1 MVLVSPAGGLRRQS
15 AHPDQTPH
23 LAPPAIAADL
33 RRGTLGP
40 TGYAVIDTETTGFGL
55 DDRVIEVGVV
65 WLDEDLRVTAEWDT
79 LIDPGRSL
87 GPQHIHHIR
96 PGDVAG
102 APTFDQVA
110 AHLVDRLAGRV
121 VVGHNVSFDRRM
133 LNQEFERL
141 DVGRPLGRDFSLDT
155 LEWCRRL
162 ALSPT
167 RCYTLDHLCAVH
179 RIERG
184 AAHAALADARATG
197 RLLAL
202 VAGRLERPAGP
213 DQAWAEQRWAAH
225 RASWPALPELPFRRH
240 SRCPA

>member
-1 MVLVSPAGGLRRQS
+1 MALVSPAGGLRRQS
-15 AHPDQTPH
+15 APPDQTPH
-23 LAPPAIAADL
+23 LTPAASAADL

-40 TGYAVIDTETTGFGL
+40 TGYAVIDTETTGFGRE
-55 DDRVIEVGVV
+55 DRVIEVGVV
-65 WLDEDLRVTAEWDT
+65 WLDDDLQVTAEWDT
-79 LIDPGRSL
+79 LIDPGRDL

-102 APTFDQVA
+102 APTFGQMA
-110 AHLVDRLAGRV
+110 AQLVDRLAGRV
-121 VVGHNVSFDRRM
+121 IVGHNVSFDRRM

-141 DVGRPLGRDFSLDT
+141 DVDRPLGREFSLDT
-155 LEWCRRL
+155 LDWCRRL
-162 ALSPT
+162 SLSPT

-202 VAGRLERPAGP
+202 VADRLECPADP
-213 DQAWAEQRWAAH
+213 SQAWAEQRLAA
-225 RASWPALPELPFRRH
+225 RQASWPALPELPFQRH